1 MYKLFYLSD
10 FEWNA
15 IERMSLIVDDNAVQA
30 IQYVVDRDEQHSVVS
45 KFIQHDLDAALEK
58 VTLSHY

>member
-30 IQYVVDRDEQHSVVS
+30 IQYVIDRDEQHSVVS